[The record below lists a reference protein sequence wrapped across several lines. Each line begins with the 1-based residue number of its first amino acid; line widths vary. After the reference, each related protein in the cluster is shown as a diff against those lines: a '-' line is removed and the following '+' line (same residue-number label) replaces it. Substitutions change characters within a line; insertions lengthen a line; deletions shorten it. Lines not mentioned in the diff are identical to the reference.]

1 MKLLRHIIFDL
12 DGTLV
17 DSLPGIAHS
26 IQAALRACGFPP
38 VAQDLAPLMGPPV
51 RDILATV
58 SGVTGGDLLDRLEHC
73 FRASYDFEGWRRTA
87 CLPGVPD
94 MLWNLITGG
103 IDLYLATNK
112 PALPTSRILRELNLA
127 GFFNEVACRDSRQPA
142 YRSKA
147 EMLLDL
153 LARHRMDPS
162 ACLMVGDTAEDWRAA
177 EAAGIDCVIAGDG
190 DSLPDGCR
198 RIANWDELNEMTSL
212 EGAII

>member
-17 DSLPGIAHS
+17 DSLPGIAYS

-38 VAQDLAPLMGPPV
+38 VAQDLAPLIGPPV

-58 SGVTGGDLLDRLEHC
+58 SGASGGGLLDRLEHS
-73 FRASYDFEGWRRTA
+73 FRASYDAEGWRRTV
-87 CLPGVPD
+87 CLPGVPN
-94 MLWNLITGG
+94 MLWNLMTSG
-103 IDLYLATNK
+103 IDLYVATNK
-112 PALPTSRILRELNLA
+112 PALPTKRILRELNLD
-127 GFFNEVACRDSRQPA
+127 GFFNEAACRDSRKPSYA
-142 YRSKA
+142 SKA
-147 EMLLDL
+147 AMLLDL
-153 LARHRMDPS
+153 LARHEMDPA

-190 DSLPDGCR
+190 NSLPQGCR
-198 RIANWDELNEMTSL
+198 RIANWDELNEMTRL